1 MYTSPF
7 EITTE
12 MLDQISELRISDAKI
27 EDVITAEK
35 GSRIAGEALYY
46 LSLEHINKGI
56 KYEQDHLHPEDRFN
70 ESKPLKVSMED
81 WKRWRTMRNQLPN
94 LHLLAG
100 RPNASKGEMR
110 LVDYYNDMTNE
121 QQELFVK
128 ESLIPEVESL
138 EIENFEKFFNARKG
152 ILTNKIKELLQ

>member
-1 MYTSPF
+1 
-7 EITTE
+7 
-12 MLDQISELRISDAKI
+12 MLDQISELRLSDAKI

-46 LSLEHINKGI
+46 LSLDYINKGI
-56 KYEQDHLHPEDRFN
+56 KYEQDHLHPDDRFN
-70 ESKPLKVSMED
+70 ESKPLKVSIED

-110 LVDYYNDMTNE
+110 LVDYFNDMTSE
-121 QQELFVK
+121 QQNLFMK
-128 ESLIPEVESL
+128 ESMIPEDESL
-138 EIENFEKFFNARKG
+138 EIENFENFFNARKA
-152 ILTNKIKELLQ
+152 ILLEKVKVLLQ